1 MYADTSRQLA
11 IDTNNFYE
19 CADALE
25 RASFA
30 YAFRSPREISSGTKD
45 DLRVYIIY
53 NTNLSYAVRKTEAIA
68 RLGAF
73 SGPNLGGMRH
83 EDQGEWE
90 CWYQDKCLT
99 RGHLLRIYRHDEGL
113 R

>member
-11 IDTNNFYE
+11 IDTNDFYE

-25 RASFA
+25 RALFA

-53 NTNLSYAVRKTEAIA
+53 NTKFSYAVQTTEAIA
-68 RLGAF
+68 RLGGF
-73 SGPNLGGMRH
+73 SGPDLIGMRH
-83 EDQGEWE
+83 EDQRERE
-90 CWYQDKCLT
+90 CRYWDKCVT
-99 RGHLLRIYRHDEGL
+99 RGHVLRIYRHDEE
-113 R
+113 